1 MEGSTLHSP
10 TCPSGVRADCTDS
23 LGLRADSA
31 QTVWTPYDFGSP
43 HKNYTMR
50 ELNQAPGTNSHL
62 QGGVLYHCA
71 IVACYTLPTC
81 AIYVTCDLIGMCV
94 YIYSIWDM
102 IYVLDQFFN
111 VNLMVASVLQLD

>member
-1 MEGSTLHSP
+1 MVEGVGVLTLLPVTSTLHSP

-50 ELNQAPGTNSHL
+50 ELNQAPGTNNHL

-81 AIYVTCDLIGMCV
+81 AIYVTCGLIGKCV
-94 YIYSIWDM
+94 YFYSI
-102 IYVLDQFFN
+102 
-111 VNLMVASVLQLD
+111 